1 MSDSLRP
8 HGLQQARPLFPLP
21 SPRVHPS
28 SCPLNQWCHS
38 SSTTLFFFCLQS
50 FQASGSFP
58 MRRLF
63 VSGGQSV
70 GASASASVLPI
81 NIQDWFPLGLMS
93 LFSLLSKGLSS
104 LLQHHYLNASI
115 LWHSAFFMI
124 QFLHLYVITGKTL
137 ALTIQT
143 FVSKEM
149 SLLFLK
155 NFIYFLLAALGLCCC
170 MQALSNCGEWWL
182 LFVAVL
188 GLLLAV
194 ASLVAEHGLYLGL
207 AGSVVVAHRLSCPVA
222 RGVFLLQGL
231 NLCPLHWQVEFLTTG
246 PPGKSCLCFL
256 ICCLVCHNLLSKNQ
270 DSSSKQEPY
279 QEYNCTSSKCPQ
291 QNVENWIMAK
301 NSVPINF
308 FPIWPYVAAL
318 WFSILKI
325 HSLICSISIYWY
337 QSSPVILSVDKLY
350 SSWSSHYIFPSSYVE
365 TRPG

>member
-1 MSDSLRP
+1 M
-8 HGLQQARPLFPLP
+8 
-21 SPRVHPS
+21 
-28 SCPLNQWCHS
+28 
-38 SSTTLFFFCLQS
+38 
-50 FQASGSFP
+50 
-58 MRRLF
+58 
-63 VSGGQSV
+63 
-70 GASASASVLPI
+70 
-81 NIQDWFPLGLMS
+81 
-93 LFSLLSKGLSS
+93 LSKGLSS

-124 QFLHLYVITGKTL
+124 QLLHLYVITGKTV

-170 MQALSNCGEWWL
+170 MQALSNCGERWL

-194 ASLVAEHGLYLGL
+194 SSLVAEHGLYLGL
-207 AGSVVVAHRLSCPVA
+207 AGSVVVAHRLSCPAA

-231 NLCPLHWQVEFLTTG
+231 NPCPLHWQVEFLTTG

-270 DSSSKQEPY
+270 DSSSKQEPS

-291 QNVENWIMAK
+291 QNVEN
-301 NSVPINF
+301 
-308 FPIWPYVAAL
+308 
-318 WFSILKI
+318 
-325 HSLICSISIYWY
+325 
-337 QSSPVILSVDKLY
+337 
-350 SSWSSHYIFPSSYVE
+350 
-365 TRPG
+365 